1 MLNATVVGRTEITPE
16 LIIVRVKPDAGVPEF
31 QSGQYVAL
39 GLPGEAPRP
48 ANLPPDK
55 APLAADKLIKRAY
68 SIGSSPLQRD
78 YIEFY
83 IAVVPDGELT
93 PRLSL
98 VQEGGRVYV
107 APKITG
113 TFTLTG
119 VPDDH
124 NLVLLS
130 TGTGLAPFMSMV
142 RTPSIWTAGRRITI
156 VHGVRFSKDLA
167 YREELLALERSNP
180 AFKYHAIVSRSDP
193 EWNGP
198 TGRVQ
203 RLFEDQSIPLKAEQD
218 HIFICGNPAM
228 IDEMEKMLEGIGYSV
243 HSKKNPA
250 GKLHL
255 EKYW

>member
-16 LIIVRVKPDAGVPEF
+16 LIILRVKPDAGVPEF

-39 GLPGEAPRP
+39 GLSGAAPRP
-48 ANLPPDK
+48 TNLPPDK
-55 APLAADKLIKRAY
+55 TPVAPEKLIKRAY
-68 SIGSSPLQRD
+68 SIGSSPLQRE

-83 IAVVPDGELT
+83 VAIVPDGELT

-98 VQEGGRVYV
+98 LKEGERVYI

-113 TFTLTG
+113 TFTLAG

-130 TGTGLAPFMSMV
+130 TGTGLAPFMSMA
-142 RTPSIWTAGRRITI
+142 RTPSVWTPGRRITV

-167 YREELLALERSNP
+167 YREELLEIERTTP
-180 AFKYHAIVSRSDP
+180 TFKYHAIVSRTDP
-193 EWNGP
+193 EWSGP

-203 RLFEDQSIPLKAEQD
+203 KLFDDKTIPLDPERD
-218 HIFICGNPAM
+218 HIFISGNPAM
-228 IDEMEKMLEGIGYSV
+228 IDEMEQMLATLGYSV
-243 HSKKNPA
+243 HSKKNPM

>member
-1 MLNATVVGRTEITPE
+1 MLNATVVGRTEITSE
-16 LIIVRVKPDAGVPEF
+16 LMILRVKPDAGVPEF

-39 GLPGEAPRP
+39 GLPGAAPRP
-48 ANLPPDK
+48 AHLSADK
-55 APLAADKLIKRAY
+55 IELAPDKLIKRAY
-68 SIGSSPLQRD
+68 SIGSSPLEREH
-78 YIEFY
+78 IEFY
-83 IAVVPDGELT
+83 IAVVPEGELT

-98 VQEGGRVYV
+98 LQEGERVYV

-113 TFTLTG
+113 TFTLAG

-142 RTPSIWTAGRRITI
+142 RTGSVWTQGRRITI
-156 VHGVRFSKDLA
+156 VHGVRYSKDLA
-167 YREELLALERSNP
+167 YREELLKLQGVNP
-180 AFKYHAIVSRSDP
+180 AFSYHAIVSRADP
-193 EWNGP
+193 EWSGP

-203 RLFEDQSIPLKAEQD
+203 RLFEDGSIALSAESD
-218 HIFICGNPAM
+218 HVFICGNPAM
-228 IDEMEKMLEGIGYSV
+228 IDEMEQSLATRGYSV
-243 HSKKNPA
+243 HSKKNPT